1 MNTIKP
7 IRTEADYDWAL
18 SEIDRLM
25 DAEPGSQEG
34 DRLDILVTLVE
45 AYEAQHWR
53 IDPPDPIE
61 AIKLR
66 MQQHGLTRQDLE
78 KVLGSKSRVS
88 EVLNR
93 KRALTLE
100 MIRRLH
106 KLWGIPAESLIQST
120 TRRPSPKRAT
130 QRAA

>member
-1 MNTIKP
+1 MNMIRSIK
-7 IRTEADYDWAL
+7 TEADYDMAL
-18 SEIDRLM
+18 AKITTLM
-25 DAEPGSQEG
+25 DAEPGTPEG
-34 DRLDILVTLVE
+34 DRLDVLVALVE
-45 AYEAQHWR
+45 AYEAKHWR

-66 MQQHGLTRQDLE
+66 MQQRGLSRRDLE

-93 KRALTLE
+93 KRQLTLE

-106 KLWGIPAESLIQST
+106 ATLGIPPESLIQST
-120 TRRPSPKRAT
+120 TRKR
-130 QRAA
+130 RAKKKVAKVA

>member
-1 MNTIKP
+1 M
-7 IRTEADYDWAL
+7 
-18 SEIDRLM
+18 
-25 DAEPGSQEG
+25 
-34 DRLDILVTLVE
+34 E
-45 AYEAQHWR
+45 AYEARRWR

-66 MQQHGLTRQDLE
+66 MQQRGLSRRDLE

-93 KRALTLE
+93 KRSLTLE

-106 KLWGIPAESLIQST
+106 SLWGIPAESLIQPT
-120 TRRPSPKRAT
+120 TRK
-130 QRAA
+130 QRAKKKVAKAA

>member
-1 MNTIKP
+1 MNMIRSIK
-7 IRTEADYDWAL
+7 TEADYDMAL
-18 SEIDRLM
+18 AKITTLM
-25 DAEPGSQEG
+25 DAEPGTPEG
-34 DRLDILVTLVE
+34 DRLDVLVALVE
-45 AYEAQHWR
+45 AYEAKHWR

-66 MQQHGLTRQDLE
+66 MQQRGLSRRDLE

-93 KRALTLE
+93 KRQLTLE

-106 KLWGIPAESLIQST
+106 ATLGIPPESLIQS
-120 TRRPSPKRAT
+120 
-130 QRAA
+130 